1 MRILRLPA
9 AVLGTAVLLATL
21 TMGVAALPDR
31 AAAQFRDI
39 GRADSG
45 NTAGRSGLR
54 TGPGVGAPKR
64 PDLRP
69 PKPQGFGG
77 RKLRR
82 RIGLVP
88 FIVDRRDR
96 RDVTIINIEN
106 PPEREVETPPP
117 PRFTPAEPLRLR
129 PGTRPPTQ
137 RAEIRLEASGNSV
150 ETTARSL
157 REKRA
162 VLDRAIQL
170 AALDTCAI
178 GEPRLAI
185 RRSETD
191 PAAALGVFEGVTA
204 FSLGVQEGEAL
215 VAIVAALDPETV
227 ASLAI
232 EPLEQVDGEA
242 EADGNSRRR
251 LTPPNPGVTPCP

>member
-1 MRILRLPA
+1 
-9 AVLGTAVLLATL
+9 
-21 TMGVAALPDR
+21 TMGVAAPLDR
-31 AAAQFRDI
+31 AEAQLRVADSADLRSGI
-39 GRADSG
+39 GR
-45 NTAGRSGLR
+45 RGLR
-54 TGPGVGAPKR
+54 TGPVGGAQRR

-77 RKLRR
+77 RTLRR
-82 RIGLVP
+82 RARIGVVP
-88 FIVDRRDR
+88 LIVDRRDR
-96 RDVTIINIEN
+96 SDVTIINIEN

-185 RRSETD
+185 RRSETA
-191 PAAALGVFEGVTA
+191 PAPALGLFEGVTA